1 MKLITKLL
9 TITSLVALYRN
20 SSWVAKAG
28 KERTPFKKKEL
39 TNYFQIEMK
48 NFILDFKPLFLTAL
62 FYTYVLNFDASHS
75 KMDFQSILFP
85 FEPDVHVQR
94 KGYATTTYN

>member
-1 MKLITKLL
+1 
-9 TITSLVALYRN
+9 
-20 SSWVAKAG
+20 
-28 KERTPFKKKEL
+28 
-39 TNYFQIEMK
+39 
-48 NFILDFKPLFLTAL
+48 LFLTAL